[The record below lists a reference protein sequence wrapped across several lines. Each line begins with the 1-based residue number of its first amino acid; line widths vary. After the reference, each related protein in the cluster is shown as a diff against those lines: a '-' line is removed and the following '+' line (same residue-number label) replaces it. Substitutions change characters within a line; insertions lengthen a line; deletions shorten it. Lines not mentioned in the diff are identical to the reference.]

1 MIITSFDYYPE
12 DRHFDIGN
20 RLDDIKTKD
29 LINLYSHTEC
39 VGDLVISNEIY
50 LVDYSVENWKMI
62 LVSRRAKIDVDD
74 NDHLVLKE
82 NVMVC
87 HDIVDISDD
96 YEEYDERL
104 ENSENVLVPKTIPI
118 EELKKSRI
126 FYNIRVEVIMD
137 FGD

>member
-12 DRHFDIGN
+12 ERHFDIGK

-39 VGDLVISNEIY
+39 VGDLIIPNEIY
-50 LVDYSVENWKMI
+50 LQNYSLENWKMI
-62 LVSRRAKIDVDD
+62 LVSRRAKIVVDD
-74 NDHLVLKE
+74 DNLTLKE

-96 YEEYDERL
+96 CEDYDERF
-104 ENSENVLVPKTIPI
+104 EYSENVLVPKTIPI